1 MRIAR
6 KLLALGVIAFAVTSV
21 HAEGSYLGFGLG
33 LQFDLGSLGGTITK
47 DGLDAGSPEMK
58 GVKMPGG
65 GAVPTSVGKQELI
78 VPENK
83 LDILAST
90 GIIKAH
96 QGGAMTGGV
105 FSIFYEKE
113 WQNDFIRIGVDHTR
127 KIMGG
132 HTTAE
137 FAMMKFMDITWS
149 YQATQIPFYYG
160 LKAGVGESASV
171 YGALGLHYYRGGWGL
186 EGDANGQIP
195 YDLTYSL
202 TKDGKNPITI
212 GPHSSGTLADG
223 TFGKDGLYPV
233 LGEKIRFD
241 VSGIG
246 FNFLVG
252 VERKLQNGN
261 KTFFEIEYMVGA
273 KMDNAP
279 VQSIGT
285 ISHLASTGSISYPI
299 NLSGTRFKFGYKMA
313 M

>member
-58 GVKMPGG
+58 AVKMPGG
-65 GAVPTSVGKQELI
+65 GAVPASVGKQELI

-83 LDILAST
+83 LDVLAKT

-137 FAMMKFMDITWS
+137 FAMAKFMDITWS

-195 YDLTYSL
+195 YELTSGIP
-202 TKDGKNPITI
+202 DFNPITI
-212 GPHSSGTLADG
+212 GPHSMGTLKTN
-223 TFGKDGLYPV
+223 TFGTDGLYPV
-233 LGEKIRFD
+233 IGEKIRFD

-261 KTFFEIEYMVGA
+261 KTYFEIEYMVGA

-285 ISHLASTGSISYPI
+285 ISQIAPTGSISYPI